1 VKGGGAVA
9 KRFAGQRVHQ
19 ETSGGKHD
27 VAFQMGERVFGVL
40 VNQGVGKVD
49 ARQSDAF
56 FRLNPMHLHFRLRLT
71 LLKYVGVRQTARTGR
86 STREKK
92 KHKREEEQQE
102 RRTTREKNNK
112 REEQNRKEQRA
123 EQRGVLVP

>member
-1 VKGGGAVA
+1 MKGGGAVA

-49 ARQSDAF
+49 ARQGDAF

-71 LLKYVGVRQTARTGR
+71 LLKYGGVRQTARTGR

-102 RRTTREKNNK
+102 RRTTREKNKTEKNK
-112 REEQNRKEQRA
+112 EQNRE
-123 EQRGVLVP
+123 GY